1 MEGSYYLMFRAFRIV
16 LPPLF
21 LSNLVRILGKRVSRI
36 SLPLIRN
43 IAFQL
48 VSSRPNLN
56 HSLLLL
62 LLLSICIPILNL
74 VRNVLK
80 FHSGNVCLTSSKVWP
95 KNYFPYQCISPII
108 LNFSGNESTFD
119 RSGNYTW

>member
-43 IAFQL
+43 IVFQL

-56 HSLLLL
+56 HSLLL

-80 FHSGNVCLTSSKVWP
+80 FHSGNVCLTSLKVWP